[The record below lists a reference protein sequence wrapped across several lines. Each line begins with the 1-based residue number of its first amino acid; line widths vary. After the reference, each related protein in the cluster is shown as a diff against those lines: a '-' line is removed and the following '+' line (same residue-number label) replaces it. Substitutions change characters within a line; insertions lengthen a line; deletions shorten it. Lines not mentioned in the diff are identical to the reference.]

1 MCGDLD
7 EDEEQGRLEEQL
19 YARFLA
25 HARALLKD
33 GGQPSQEQPA
43 DLAAYMEKLFSDALS
58 RSVRDDEQAP
68 ERQRYERLA
77 VQPVVFARLAGLLAG
92 HLARGE
98 DPLHKVMEALMLGY
112 SEAETMD
119 QEHGHG
125 HHHGDV
131 LVHDHQH

>member
-7 EDEEQGRLEEQL
+7 EDEEVARLEDQL
-19 YARFLA
+19 YARFVM
-25 HARALLKD
+25 HARMMLKD
-33 GGQPSQEQPA
+33 AGASQGRPA
-43 DLAAYMEKLFSDALS
+43 DLGGYMEKLFNDALS
-58 RSVRDDEQAP
+58 RSVRDSE
-68 ERQRYERLA
+68 ELSEGQRYERLS

-119 QEHGHG
+119 REHEQH

-131 LVHDHQH
+131 YVHDHQH

>member
-7 EDEEQGRLEEQL
+7 EDEEVARQEDQL

-33 GGQPSQEQPA
+33 AGSSQAPPA
-43 DLAAYMEKLFSDALS
+43 DLAGYMEKLFNDALS
-58 RSVRDDEQAP
+58 RSVRDNVQTAEG
-68 ERQRYERLA
+68 QRYERLA

-92 HLARGE
+92 HLSRGE
-98 DPLHKVMEALMLGY
+98 DPLRKVMEALMLGY

-119 QEHGHG
+119 QEREHH

-131 LVHDHQH
+131 YIHDHQH

>member
-7 EDEEQGRLEEQL
+7 EDEEVARLEDQL
-19 YARFLA
+19 YARFVM
-25 HARALLKD
+25 HARAMLRDAGAAQGK
-33 GGQPSQEQPA
+33 PA
-43 DLAAYMEKLFSDALS
+43 DLAGYMEKLFNDALS
-58 RSVRDDEQAP
+58 RSVRDNEESP
-68 ERQRYERLA
+68 EGQRYERLS

-92 HLARGE
+92 HLARSE

-119 QEHGHG
+119 REHEHH

-131 LVHDHQH
+131 YVHEH

>member
-7 EDEEQGRLEEQL
+7 EDEEVARLEDQL
-19 YARFLA
+19 YVRFVM

-33 GGQPSQEQPA
+33 AGSSSAKPA
-43 DLAAYMEKLFSDALS
+43 DLAGYMEKLFNDALS
-58 RSVRDDEQAP
+58 RSVRDSEETA
-68 ERQRYERLA
+68 EAQRYERLA

-98 DPLHKVMEALMLGY
+98 DPLRKVMEALMLGY

-119 QEHGHG
+119 QAHEQH

-131 LVHDHQH
+131 LVHDHH